1 MPKLFPRH
9 SPRFAALLADI
20 AGQRIAVVGH
30 ARPDGDCIGSQIA
43 LARVLRARGHEAIC
57 VNGDPVPR
65 RLQYLVGDTPFYL
78 TDDTPAGRWAAIYVD
93 CADHARGGE
102 KARKRFP
109 APLAVI
115 DHHLSNPGFTPCDI
129 IDSTAAA
136 ACEILAGLLLD
147 NTLVIDPGAAR
158 ALYAGI
164 VTDTGMFRF
173 NTTTR
178 RTFMLAAE
186 LVTRGASPGEAGY
199 EIYERETPAKLR
211 LLQCF
216 LASLRYECGG
226 RACIGLL
233 PDGIFGQTGAETE
246 DTEGLVDYA
255 RCIDGVDIGVLI
267 EERPGAIKA
276 SFRAKNPAFRVDQI
290 AAQFGGGGHAC
301 AAGLNLKDRTL
312 ADFRPRLVAALA
324 AHLQAFP
331 PSRPPA
337 PIENPPHHPPETPGT
352 PAPAPN

>member
-1 MPKLFPRH
+1 MEKLFPDL
-9 SPRFAALLADI
+9 SSRFARLLADI

-43 LARVLRARGHEAIC
+43 LARVLRARGHEVVC
-57 VNGDPVPR
+57 VNGDLVPR
-65 RLQYLVGDTPFYL
+65 RLRYLVGDMPFYL
-78 TDDTPAGRWAAIYVD
+78 TDDTPAGDWAAIYVD

-109 APLAVI
+109 APVAVI
-115 DHHLSNPGFTPCDI
+115 DHHLSNSGFAPCNI
-129 IDSTAAA
+129 IDSTSAA
-136 ACEILAGLLLD
+136 ACEILAGLFLD
-147 NTLVIDPGAAR
+147 NAIDIDPGAAR

-173 NTTTR
+173 NSTTR

-186 LVTRGASPGEAGY
+186 LVTRGANPSEAGY
-199 EIYERETPAKLR
+199 EIYERESPAKLR
-211 LLQCF
+211 LLQRF
-216 LASLRYECGG
+216 LGSLRYECGG
-226 RACIGLL
+226 RACVGLL
-233 PDGIFGQTGAETE
+233 PDGVFEQTGAEIE

-267 EERPGAIKA
+267 EERAGAIKA
-276 SFRAKNPAFRVDQI
+276 SFRAKNPVFRVDQI

-301 AAGLNLKDRTL
+301 AAGLNLQGGTL

-324 AHLQAFP
+324 AQFA
-331 PSRPPA
+331 A
-337 PIENPPHHPPETPGT
+337 MEIKN
-352 PAPAPN
+352 